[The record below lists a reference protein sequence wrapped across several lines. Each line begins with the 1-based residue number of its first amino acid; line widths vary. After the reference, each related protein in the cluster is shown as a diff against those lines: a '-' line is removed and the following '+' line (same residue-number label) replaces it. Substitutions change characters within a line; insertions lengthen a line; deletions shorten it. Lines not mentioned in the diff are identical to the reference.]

1 MSPEVATETAQ
12 LMTLLGEISSKVDQ
26 RLRELLPPTTEAP
39 AELHEAMRYS
49 ALAPGKRLR
58 PALVLLAAQAV
69 GGNEQAALDA
79 GCALE
84 MIHAFSLIHDDLPA
98 LDNDDL
104 RRGLPTCHIKFGEAV
119 ALLAGDALFALA
131 FEVLASLPLPAQQV
145 VEILKI
151 TAKCVGSEGLVG
163 GETIDILSEGKAVS
177 KETLDQI
184 HIRKTAAL
192 IAAACEI
199 GALTQ
204 NPPLVGGSVSE
215 ANRVGSGNHPEP
227 SSPRTL
233 LQTYGLSIG
242 LAFQIA
248 DDVLNETATAE
259 QLGKAVGSDRER
271 GKATYPALYGLE
283 ESRTKALDLAAQA
296 SELIQNFPNAPTLRA
311 IAQYS
316 VLRMN

>member
-12 LMTLLGEISSKVDQ
+12 LMTLLGEISAKVDQ
-26 RLRELLPPTTEAP
+26 RLRELLPPITEAP

-131 FEVLASLPLPAQQV
+131 FEVLASLPLPASQV

-163 GETIDILSEGKAVS
+163 GETIDILSEGKAVT

-199 GALTQ
+199 GALT
-204 NPPLVGGSVSE
+204 
-215 ANRVGSGNHPEP
+215 
-227 SSPRTL
+227 SPDPTSARSTL
-233 LQTYGLSIG
+233 RTYGESIG

-283 ESRTKALDLAAQA
+283 ESRAKALDLAAQA

>member
-12 LMTLLGEISSKVDQ
+12 LMTLLGEISAKVDQ

-69 GGNEQAALDA
+69 GGNEQAALDS

-131 FEVLASLPLPAQQV
+131 FEVLASLPLPASQV

-163 GETIDILSEGKAVS
+163 GETIDILSEGKEVS

-199 GALTQ
+199 GALASPDPT
-204 NPPLVGGSVSE
+204 
-215 ANRVGSGNHPEP
+215 
-227 SSPRTL
+227 SSRSTL
-233 LQTYGLSIG
+233 RTYGESIG

-271 GKATYPALYGLE
+271 GKATYPALYGLD

>member
-1 MSPEVATETAQ
+1 
-12 LMTLLGEISSKVDQ
+12 MTLLGEISAKVDQ
-26 RLRELLPPTTEAP
+26 RLRELLPQTTEAP

-69 GGNEQAALDA
+69 GGNEQAALDS

-145 VEILKI
+145 VDILKI

-163 GETIDILSEGKAVS
+163 GETIDILSEGKEVS

-199 GALTQ
+199 GALTTPQ
-204 NPPLVGGSVSE
+204 NWGVGETPVEPVGLSE
-215 ANRVGSGNHPEP
+215 SPQT
-227 SSPRTL
+227 PRTL
-233 LQTYGLSIG
+233 LKTYGESIG

>member
-1 MSPEVATETAQ
+1 
-12 LMTLLGEISSKVDQ
+12 
-26 RLRELLPPTTEAP
+26 
-39 AELHEAMRYS
+39 
-49 ALAPGKRLR
+49 
-58 PALVLLAAQAV
+58 
-69 GGNEQAALDA
+69 
-79 GCALE
+79 

-131 FEVLASLPLPAQQV
+131 FEVLASLPLPASQV

-163 GETIDILSEGKAVS
+163 GETIDILSEGKEVS

-199 GALTQ
+199 GALASPDPT
-204 NPPLVGGSVSE
+204 
-215 ANRVGSGNHPEP
+215 
-227 SSPRTL
+227 SSRSTL
-233 LQTYGLSIG
+233 RTYGESIG

-271 GKATYPALYGLE
+271 GKATYPALYGLD

>member
-1 MSPEVATETAQ
+1 MSPEVAQETAA
-12 LMTLLGEISSKVDQ
+12 LMTLLGEISAKVDQ
-26 RLRELLPPTTEAP
+26 RLKELLPPITEAP

-58 PALVLLAAQAV
+58 PALVLLAAPAV
-69 GGNEQAALDA
+69 GGSEQAALDA

-131 FEVLASLPLPAQQV
+131 FEVLASLPLPASQV
-145 VEILKI
+145 VEVLKI

-163 GETIDILSEGKAVS
+163 GETIDILSEGKEVS
-177 KETLDQI
+177 KQTLDQI
-184 HIRKTAAL
+184 HLRKTASL

-199 GALTQ
+199 GALT
-204 NPPLVGGSVSE
+204 NPNPNSNSNSQPTAPHSQLKS
-215 ANRVGSGNHPEP
+215 
-227 SSPRTL
+227 
-233 LQTYGLSIG
+233 YGLSIG

-283 ESRTKALDLAAQA
+283 ESKQKALDLAAQA
-296 SELIQNFPNAPTLRA
+296 SELIKDFPNAPTLRA

-316 VLRMN
+316 VLRMS